1 MDHPTTL
8 IYLPDSETL
17 GQLHRDWPEG
27 VRVALCLEERGQSDV
42 VFVREEDV
50 FKVPARVSEL
60 FRRDDVDFVIV
71 PILGGYPTRRLS
83 FAEEQQLCG
92 MLADMVDLAGQARS
106 FVAETNDDELSAVT
120 EPETTLP
127 VAEPMPLETPD
138 VPKRAASR
146 TRIIRPEPTQE
157 PAEPVSAP
165 PATAHWG
172 HLERDGAVLN
182 VNIDGLGE
190 EQGHRDD
197 VFAHPVALSDDRRR
211 LQAVLS
217 LRPEDR
223 QDVPGNFQIPIASL
237 PEGCPDIPTG
247 ASHRVFVRAEGPA
260 LTITLPVL
268 KPARAA
274 RARSAPKKIRRRGL
288 WGPAV
293 AAAVALVMVQMG
305 TSQEAKDIMRLAGTY
320 PEAVQDE

>member
-60 FRRDDVDFVIV
+60 FRRDDADFVIV

-83 FAEEQQLCG
+83 FAE
-92 MLADMVDLAGQARS
+92 
-106 FVAETNDDELSAVT
+106 TTDDEPAAAA
-120 EPETTLP
+120 EPETAAP

-138 VPKRAASR
+138 LPKRAASR
-146 TRIIRPEPTQE
+146 TRIIRPEPAQE

-165 PATAHWG
+165 SATAHWG

-182 VNIDGLGE
+182 VNIDGLAE

-197 VFAHPVALSDDRRR
+197 VFAPPVAQKDDQRR
-211 LQAVLS
+211 
-217 LRPEDR
+217 
-223 QDVPGNFQIPIASL
+223 
-237 PEGCPDIPTG
+237 
-247 ASHRVFVRAEGPA
+247 
-260 LTITLPVL
+260 
-268 KPARAA
+268 
-274 RARSAPKKIRRRGL
+274 
-288 WGPAV
+288 
-293 AAAVALVMVQMG
+293 
-305 TSQEAKDIMRLAGTY
+305 
-320 PEAVQDE
+320 